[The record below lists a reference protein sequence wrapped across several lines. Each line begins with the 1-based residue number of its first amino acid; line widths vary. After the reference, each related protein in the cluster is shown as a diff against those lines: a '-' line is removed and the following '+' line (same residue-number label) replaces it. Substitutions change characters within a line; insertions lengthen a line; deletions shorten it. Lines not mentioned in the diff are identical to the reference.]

1 MEKTKSQIKAAK
13 SFNFQCKKASK
24 CRHQKYQASCLSC
37 EEREDCNIQK
47 LIEEAREKL

>member
-24 CRHQKYQASCLSC
+24 CRHQKYQANCLDCKHLYKC
-37 EEREDCNIQK
+37 EIQQK
-47 LIEEAREKL
+47 LETARSKM